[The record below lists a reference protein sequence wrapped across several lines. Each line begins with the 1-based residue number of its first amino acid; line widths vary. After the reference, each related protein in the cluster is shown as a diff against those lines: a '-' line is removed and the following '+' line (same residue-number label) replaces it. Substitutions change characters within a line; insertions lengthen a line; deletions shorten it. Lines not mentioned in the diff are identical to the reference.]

1 MPRTI
6 EVTNFEVAR
15 RVAIRLPGRMMAA
28 VDRIVAEHPEF
39 NYNRQQFV
47 ESAVREKIERMVMMD
62 NVKSSSGEFI
72 VVNDR
77 LKPVYR

>member
-6 EVTNFEVAR
+6 TLSNIDEVAR
-15 RVAIRLPGRMMAA
+15 RVAIRLPKRMMAA

-47 ESAVREKIERMVMMD
+47 ESAVR
-62 NVKSSSGEFI
+62 
-72 VVNDR
+72 
-77 LKPVYR
+77 